1 MNPTQS
7 LVSPLV
13 APYAIA
19 ASILATAARNTWQA
33 LRSVGPL
40 GRSLTTAPSTST
52 ALSQSC
58 SRSLVGWPIS
68 PAS

>member
-1 MNPTQS
+1 MNTTQA
-7 LVSPLV
+7 LVTPLV
-13 APYAIA
+13 APYATA
-19 ASILATAARNTWQA
+19 TTILATAARHTWQA

-40 GRSLTTAPSTST
+40 GRSLTLAPSTST